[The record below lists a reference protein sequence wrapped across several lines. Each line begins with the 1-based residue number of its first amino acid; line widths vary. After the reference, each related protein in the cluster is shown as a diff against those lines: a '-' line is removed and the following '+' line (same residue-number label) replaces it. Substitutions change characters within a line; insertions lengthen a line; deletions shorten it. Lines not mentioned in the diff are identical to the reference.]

1 MTLHEPTTLLTD
13 CLLAALAGWFA
24 WRLRQPSSAANH
36 AQRWWSRTL
45 GLTAVSALVGGT
57 SHGFGPNFSPAV
69 ADAWW
74 LATLLVIFLIS
85 AAMAMSL
92 LHEIVPPA
100 RQGLWRGLIGI
111 KLAGFTG
118 TAVVHPVF
126 LVAIVDYGLA
136 MVAWIAAALILR
148 RAWRNWM
155 LAAIGLSVIAAVVQ
169 QIRWPQSSYFNYNDL
184 FHVIQAVALVGFY
197 RAARQLSSRALT

>member
-1 MTLHEPTTLLTD
+1 MILHEPITLLTD
-13 CLLAALAGWFA
+13 CLLATLAGWFA
-24 WRLRQPSSAANH
+24 WRLHRQAPAPNL

-57 SHGFGPNFSPAV
+57 SHGFGPNFPPAV

-92 LHEIVPPA
+92 LHEIVPVA
-100 RQGLWRGLIGI
+100 RRGLWRGLIGI

-118 TAVVHPVF
+118 IAVVHPVF
-126 LVAIVDYGLA
+126 LVAIDDYGLA
-136 MVAWIAAALILR
+136 MVVWVAAALILR

-155 LAAIGLSVIAAVVQ
+155 LAAIGLSVVAAVVQ
-169 QIRWPQSSYFNYNDL
+169 QLQWPRFSCFNYNDL
-184 FHVIQAVALVGFY
+184 FHVIQALALVGFY
-197 RAARQLSSRALT
+197 RAARLLTARASA

>member
-1 MTLHEPTTLLTD
+1 MTLYEPTTLLTD

-24 WRLRQPSSAANH
+24 WRLHRQRPAANL

-57 SHGFGPNFSPAV
+57 SHGFGPNFPPAV

-92 LHEIVPPA
+92 LHEIVPA
-100 RQGLWRGLIGI
+100 EKQGPWRALIAV

-118 TAVVHPVF
+118 AAILKPVF
-126 LVAIVDYGLA
+126 VVAIVDYGLA
-136 MVAWIAAALILR
+136 MVAWAAAALILR
-148 RAWRNWM
+148 PVWRNWM
-155 LAAIGLSVIAAVVQ
+155 LAAIGLSVIAAIVQ
-169 QIRWPQSSYFNYNDL
+169 QLQWPQFSCFNYNDL
-184 FHVIQAVALVGFY
+184 FHVIQALALVGFY
-197 RAARQLSSRALT
+197 RAARLLTARPSP